1 MKKYLTISKNFIAIF
16 AQSSATF
23 AATSSRFVRI
33 LVDMFLQSESK
44 FDLVSFN
51 HGERVNSTK
60 EGDGYLTGP
69 YARKLNPILW
79 ISLIVPVHVQAAAIS
94 NMQLLD
100 NRSVCHANAYKDLV
114 SHMDGIRFSIASNAH
129 VAFTVEQTSGVS
141 VVHESSRDF
150 WDDGEFGG
158 HPMPGLIQARKGN
171 TEPSRQLR
179 LSGVCNEHVPSAE
192 AKMCSELH
200 GNMQRLAEMVSPV
213 FMYFHMRSISKQVTD
228 CNTNYIHW
236 RPYAGRNMVPLDPD
250 RFSVNQDAMVR
261 LVGWGGNMTLSC
273 GFLQGVITT

>member
-23 AATSSRFVRI
+23 AATSSRFVRVLI
-33 LVDMFLQSESK
+33 NVFLQSESK
-44 FDLVSFN
+44 FDLVFFN

-60 EGDGYLTGP
+60 KDYGYLTGP
-69 YARKLNPILW
+69 IARKLNPVLW

-100 NRSVCHANAYKDLV
+100 NRPVCHANTCVNLV
-114 SHMDGIRFSIASNAH
+114 SDMGRIGLSVMGYAN
-129 VAFTVEQTSGVS
+129 VAFTVEQASGVS

-200 GNMQRLAEMVSPV
+200 GNMQRLAEMIQSGFDVLSYGKYV
-213 FMYFHMRSISKQVTD
+213 E
-228 CNTNYIHW
+228 
-236 RPYAGRNMVPLDPD
+236 AGN
-250 RFSVNQDAMVR
+250 R
-261 LVGWGGNMTLSC
+261 LQYELYSLETVC
-273 GFLQGVITT
+273 GKEHGAT